1 MNQTDLIHSLVPGI
15 PGLGSIAL
23 AAIVLLTAVG
33 AVFFAF
39 HRRQK
44 QIVGRGG
51 IPFFVLPRVI
61 RAVAIVFGI
70 AAALAFLPSPE
81 GPPDAAAQSSGNPFN
96 PRPGEPGGDPIV
108 GDGIVNAP
116 LVFDVAVHL
125 YLEGSGGSETTV
137 TNWSRNPSDVV
148 FEMSVYHS
156 RDNGGDT
163 HWVTHE
169 YTWSGGNYVRSTVN
183 ESDFDFYGNL
193 GWYTGPGSSHDC
205 DIERRATISEH
216 FLDGRDSASSYVH
229 LYAGNGKAVVYSDD
243 IAWPYYVPIYYYD
256 VEPLFPW
263 Y

>member
-23 AAIVLLTAVG
+23 AALVLLTAMGV
-33 AVFFAF
+33 VFFAF

-44 QIVGRGG
+44 QMVGRGG
-51 IPFFVLPRVI
+51 LPFFGLPRVI

-70 AAALAFLPSPE
+70 AMALAFLPNPE

-108 GDGIVNAP
+108 GDGIVNGP

-137 TNWSRNPSDVV
+137 TNWSRNPREVT

-156 RDNGGDT
+156 RDNGDDT

-169 YTWSGGNYVRSTVN
+169 YTWSGGSPYFRSTGS
-183 ESDFDFYGNL
+183 ESDFDFEGWL
-193 GWYTGPGSSHDC
+193 GRYTGPGAVTIATLREKPRLANTFWTGETAPVRTFIC
-205 DIERRATISEH
+205 TRATARQLFTRTIS
-216 FLDGRDSASSYVH
+216 FGLITCR
-229 LYAGNGKAVVYSDD
+229 
-243 IAWPYYVPIYYYD
+243 
-256 VEPLFPW
+256 FTTTT
-263 Y
+263 